1 MPGPYAHITLL
12 HELMKPARLK
22 QIFSSSSGFGAALQ
36 EYFPYTA
43 LGAVSPDYPNLCR
56 VNDAAP
62 QWADAMHYTRSC
74 AMMTSGIVHIK
85 ESRGSARD
93 KQLAWLLGY
102 CAHVVTDMTIHPV
115 VQAKVGV
122 YAENQRQH
130 RVCEMNQD
138 SYIYR
143 RMDDGEIGD
152 SDMFARIVAQCGNRG
167 DRNQL
172 DRDIVTLWEVMLTDV
187 HPDLSKANQPDCAAW
202 HCGFIARMEECQAGQ
217 VRIFP
222 LAANIAAKM
231 ELSYPRYDQVDR
243 QFIEEQVIPTY
254 VPQKLHYD
262 EIFDRAVDNVV
273 AVWKMIEQALCD
285 NDPALLPIF
294 GDWNLDNGLDEHGRL
309 VFWEYIN

>member
-12 HELMKPARLK
+12 HELLKPARLK
-22 QIFSSSSGFGAALQ
+22 PIFSSSSWFDAALQ
-36 EYFPYTA
+36 EYYPYAA

-62 QWADAMHYTRSC
+62 QWADAMHYTYSC
-74 AMMTSGIVHIK
+74 AMMTSGIAHIK
-85 ESRGSARD
+85 ASQGSARD

-138 SYIYR
+138 SYIYH

-152 SDMFARIVAQCGNRG
+152 SDLFARIIAQCS
-167 DRNQL
+167 DHKDINQL
-172 DRDIVTLWEVMLTDV
+172 DRDIVSLWEEMLTDV
-187 HPDLSKANQPDCAAW
+187 HPDLSKANPPDSSAW
-202 HCGFIARMEECQAGQ
+202 HRGFITRMEECQAGQ
-217 VRIFP
+217 VRLFP
-222 LAANIAAKM
+222 LAANIAGKM

-243 QFIEEQVIPTY
+243 QFIDAQLIPTEK
-254 VPQKLHYD
+254 PFHLHYD
-262 EIFDRAVDNVV
+262 EIFEQAADNVA
-273 AVWKMIEQALCD
+273 AVWRSVEQSLCD
-285 NDPALLPIF
+285 DDPALLPIF
-294 GDWNLDNGLDEHGRL
+294 GDWNLDNGLDEYGRL
-309 VFWEYIN
+309 EFWE